1 MSEEKKIMI
10 EYIVKNVI
18 KKPEIN
24 LQYST
29 PLGSSGLIDSL
40 SFVDSLLHLEKI
52 VDMRLP
58 MSKVQPKDMDTVDMM
73 FEMAYRL
80 GKAKE

>member
-40 SFVDSLLHLEKI
+40 AFVDILLHLEKI